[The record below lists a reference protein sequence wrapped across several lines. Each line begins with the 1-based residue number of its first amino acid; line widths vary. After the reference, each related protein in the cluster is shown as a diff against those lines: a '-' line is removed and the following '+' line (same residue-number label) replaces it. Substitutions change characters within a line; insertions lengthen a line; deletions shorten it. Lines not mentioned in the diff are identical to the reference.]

1 MTFEILI
8 DRNRKTYLA
17 EGDQAVTV
25 ISGKLDLM
33 RIPKELRR
41 KQKMTVST
49 KYGVDHWIQLFQGEG
64 TFQVTPKAQRFLMRA
79 AGLVPDTEPI
89 RPQQENLAPLDGP
102 NPSGDIVTIGEIC
115 QARQWDPPKA
125 RAILRKYT
133 SKGPHGWA
141 WASSEVKKIENLI
154 ENEYTS

>member
-25 ISGKLDLM
+25 VSGKLDLM
-33 RIPKELRR
+33 RISKELRK
-41 KQKMTVST
+41 KQKMKAHT
-49 KYGVDHWIQLFQGEG
+49 KCGVDHWIQLFQVEG
-64 TFQVTPKAQRFLMRA
+64 TFQITPKAKRFLMRA

-89 RPQQENLAPLDGP
+89 RPPQENLDPVGGP

-115 QARQWDPPKA
+115 QAHNWDPPKA

-141 WASSEVKKIENLI
+141 WSVSEVQKIENLI
-154 ENEYTS
+154 SNEYPS